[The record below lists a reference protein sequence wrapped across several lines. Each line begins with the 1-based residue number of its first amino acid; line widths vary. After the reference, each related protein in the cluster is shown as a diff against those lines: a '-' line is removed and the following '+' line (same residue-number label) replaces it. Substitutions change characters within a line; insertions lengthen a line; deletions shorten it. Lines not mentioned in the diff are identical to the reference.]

1 MSISVPERTAK
12 KATQTQKTLNNHK
25 HQTTMREK
33 VLKNW
38 KQKLNLASSRRYCIQ
53 KTKLAAI
60 LHAATSWKKKLK
72 EQKTCGNC
80 PR

>member
-1 MSISVPERTAK
+1 
-12 KATQTQKTLNNHK
+12 
-25 HQTTMREK
+25 MREK